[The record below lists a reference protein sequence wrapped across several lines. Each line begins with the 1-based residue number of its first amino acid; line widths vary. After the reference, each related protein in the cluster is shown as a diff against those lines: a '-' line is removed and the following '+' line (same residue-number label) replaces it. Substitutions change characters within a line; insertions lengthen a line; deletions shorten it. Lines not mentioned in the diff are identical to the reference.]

1 MRTHSCPASDISVKV
16 FQSGVFCC
24 KSDCPVWVDT
34 WLLHYVMADDI
45 LGPAFYPLTLS
56 CPVHPAPPIKTTL
69 QPATAA
75 ALTVPTGTTL
85 DSGGDKSPTTND
97 ERYWFS
103 GSLMGSSL
111 ASISSDYL

>member
-1 MRTHSCPASDISVKV
+1 MGGHLAITLRN
-16 FQSGVFCC
+16 G
-24 KSDCPVWVDT
+24 
-34 WLLHYVMADDI
+34 I

-56 CPVHPAPPIKTTL
+56 CPVRPVPPIKTTL

-85 DSGGDKSPTTND
+85 DSGGDKSPTAND

-103 GSLMGSSL
+103 GH
-111 ASISSDYL
+111 